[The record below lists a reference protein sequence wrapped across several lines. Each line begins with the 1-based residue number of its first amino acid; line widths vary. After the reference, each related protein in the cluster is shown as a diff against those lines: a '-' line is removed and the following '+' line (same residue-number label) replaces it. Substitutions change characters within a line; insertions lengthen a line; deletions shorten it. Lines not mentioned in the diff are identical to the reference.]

1 MQFHEMLNEYLRRLN
16 VTALTLAE
24 ASELSPAV
32 ISRYRSAE
40 RTPAPHSQAL
50 TRLAQGIASLAEQKG
65 DLGAV
70 AGKRAPGFS

>member
-40 RTPAPHSQAL
+40 RTDRKS
-50 TRLAQGIASLAEQKG
+50 
-65 DLGAV
+65 V
-70 AGKRAPGFS
+70 V